1 MSTVK
6 CGRPGCD
13 GSIEDGY
20 CDTCGLAQKSA
31 TGTAATGGGV
41 LGATAGGRSGAHRS
55 PSAVGA
61 GAGFPAASGGTPPAA
76 AAGPV
81 RCNRPG
87 CGGTIEDGYCD
98 TCGLAVQRPATPSG
112 NPAPGG
118 AASGASSR
126 GTNGG
131 ASSSPASPGTASPNS
146 APPGN
151 NSSNTASPRPGSV
164 RTGSVRGSV
173 SSGRTS
179 TGRTRG
185 SAVSAR
191 TSGSR
196 TGSTRGSRST
206 GRGGLGLGLVEIPQ
220 VEYRDPSEAVLA
232 DPQVPEH
239 KRYCSK
245 CGEQVGR
252 SRGGRP
258 GRTNGYCAKCGG
270 AYDFRPK
277 LSPGDLIGGQY
288 EVLGCLAHGGLGWIY
303 LARDNNVSGRWVA
316 LKGLLDTGDAD
327 AMAAAVAERQFL
339 AEVEHPNVVK
349 IYNFVRHMLDDYIVM
364 EYVGG
369 KSLKQIAL
377 DHKNAHEGA
386 PLPLEQVLA
395 YAVEILP
402 AFGYLHSIGLLY
414 CDFKPDNVIQ
424 SEEQLKLIDMGA
436 VRAFDDEESAVYGT
450 VGYQAPEIAEDG
462 PSVESDLFT
471 VGRMMAVLSFDF
483 KGYTSQYATALPARD
498 KVPLLAEFESFDRA
512 LRRATHARRER
523 RFSSAAE
530 MAAQLTGVLREVL
543 ALSDGRPRPALST
556 LFTGELIAVGTDLA
570 TPDGIAFAAALPAA
584 TVDPTD
590 PNAGVLATLGGTPRQ
605 IVSALNTLPNPSTEV
620 YYRLARAEMDSGR
633 YDEALRWLGLLEEQ
647 DRYDWRVQWYRGLLE
662 LHRGAP
668 EKAYGYFDA
677 CYDELPG
684 ELAPKLALAA
694 AAELAGRAE
703 EAQRY
708 YRLVWTVDRSY
719 ATAAFALARLRAA
732 AKDHAGAVEVLG
744 QVPAASIHR
753 TAAEVQAITTR
764 LGSPGFAEW
773 VAPAELHELSTRVAA
788 LGLDGEA
795 HESMVCQVLLGAL
808 GWLGAH
814 PDGPGPAQ
822 GLAQGRVFDAELS
835 ERGIRMALERSYRA
849 RARMAPDRRS
859 RIELVDRANALRP
872 RTLV

>member
-1 MSTVK
+1 MSGAVK
-6 CGRPGCD
+6 CGRPGCA
-13 GSIEDGY
+13 GTIEDGY
-20 CDTCGLAQKSA
+20 CDTCGLAQKA
-31 TGTAATGGGV
+31 AAGTGAGGTGAGTGG
-41 LGATAGGRSGAHRS
+41 
-55 PSAVGA
+55 
-61 GAGFPAASGGTPPAA
+61 PAASGRAQASAGTGPA
-76 AAGPV
+76 

-87 CGGTIEDGYCD
+87 CTGTIEDGYCD
-98 TCGLAVQRPATPSG
+98 TCGMAAQPGSATAGSG
-112 NPAPGG
+112 
-118 AASGASSR
+118 
-126 GTNGG
+126 
-131 ASSSPASPGTASPNS
+131 SSST
-146 APPGN
+146 GN
-151 NSSNTASPRPGSV
+151 TSSS

-191 TSGSR
+191 TSTSR

-206 GRGGLGLGLVEIPQ
+206 GRGGLGLGLVDIPQ
-220 VEYRDPSEAVLA
+220 VEYRDPSEAVLS

-245 CGEQVGR
+245 CGSQVGR
-252 SRGGRP
+252 SRDGRP
-258 GRTNGYCAKCGG
+258 GRTNGFCAKCGG
-270 AYDFRPK
+270 SYDFNPK
-277 LSPGDLIGGQY
+277 LTAGDLLGGQY

-327 AMAAAVAERQFL
+327 AMAAAIAERQFL

-349 IYNFVRHMLDDYIVM
+349 IYNFVQHQLDDYIVM
-364 EYVGG
+364 EFVGG

-377 DHKNAHEGA
+377 EYKNEHGGA

-436 VRAFDDEESAVYGT
+436 VRAFDDEDSAVYGT
-450 VGYQAPEIAEDG
+450 VGYQAPEIAEEG
-462 PSVESDLFT
+462 PSIESDLFT

-483 KGYTSQYATALPARD
+483 KGYTSAHATTLPPRES
-498 KVPLLAEFESFDRA
+498 VPLLAKYESFDRA

-530 MAAQLTGVLREVL
+530 MATQLTGVLREVL
-543 ALSDGRPRPALST
+543 AVGDGVPRPAIST
-556 LFTGELIAVGTDLA
+556 LFTGERLAVGTDLS
-570 TPDGIAFAAALPAA
+570 TPTGAQFAGSLPIP

-590 PNAGVLATLGGTPRQ
+590 PNAGALATLGGPPRQ
-605 IVSALNTLPNPSTEV
+605 VVNALNSLPAKSTEV
-620 YYRLARAEMDSGR
+620 YYRLVRAEIEDGHPEKA
-633 YDEALRWLGLLEEQ
+633 DEWLDLLERQ
-647 DRYDWRVQWYRGLLE
+647 DAFDWRVGWYRGLQALAMGISSQARSCFE
-662 LHRGAP
+662 
-668 EKAYGYFDA
+668 A

-694 AAELAGRAE
+694 AAELDVRAD
-703 EAQRY
+703 EALRY
-708 YRLVWTVDRSY
+708 YQLVWTVDRSY
-719 ATAAFALARLRAA
+719 ATAAFGLARLRAA
-732 AKDHAGAVEVLG
+732 GKDHAGAVEVLA
-744 QVPAASIHR
+744 QVPESSIHR

-764 LGSPGFAEW
+764 LRSPGFADW
-773 VAPAELHELSTRVAA
+773 VAPAELRDLGSRVQA
-788 LGLDGEA
+788 LNLDGEA
-795 HESMVCQVLLGAL
+795 HESMVCLVLLGAL
-808 GWLGAH
+808 DWVGAH
-814 PDGPGPAQ
+814 PPASAATAN
-822 GLAQGRVFDAELS
+822 LVRGRVFDSELT
-835 ERGIRMALERSYRA
+835 ERDVRLALERSYRA

-859 RIELVDRANALRP
+859 RIELVDRANSLRP

>member
-1 MSTVK
+1 MSGVK

-13 GSIEDGY
+13 GTIVDGY
-20 CDTCGLAQKSA
+20 CDTCGLAQ
-31 TGTAATGGGV
+31 
-41 LGATAGGRSGAHRS
+41 RSGT
-55 PSAVGA
+55 GA
-61 GAGFPAASGGTPPAA
+61 GAQAVASGPA
-76 AAGPV
+76 
-81 RCNRPG
+81 RCTRPG

-98 TCGLAVQRPATPSG
+98 TCGMAA
-112 NPAPGG
+112 AGG
-118 AASGASSR
+118 SPGAS
-126 GTNGG
+126 
-131 ASSSPASPGTASPNS
+131 GTAS
-146 APPGN
+146 A
-151 NSSNTASPRPGSV
+151 
-164 RTGSVRGSV
+164 RTGSVRGT
-173 SSGRTS
+173 SSTGRTS

-191 TSGSR
+191 TGTSRSGS
-196 TGSTRGSRST
+196 SRGARST

-220 VEYRDPSEAVLA
+220 VEYRDPSEAVLS

-252 SRGGRP
+252 SRQGRP
-258 GRTNGYCAKCGG
+258 GRSSGYCAKCGNG
-270 AYDFRPK
+270 YDFSPK
-277 LSPGDLIGGQY
+277 LSAGDLIGGQY

-316 LKGLLDTGDAD
+316 LKGLLDTGDED

-349 IYNFVRHMLDDYIVM
+349 IYNFVRHLGDDYIVM

-377 DHKNAHEGA
+377 DYKNEHGGA

-436 VRAFDDEESAVYGT
+436 VRAFDDEDSAVYGT
-450 VGYQAPEIAEDG
+450 VGYQAPEIAQDG

-483 KGYTSQYATALPARD
+483 KGYTSTFVTTLPKRGT
-498 KVPLLAEFESFDRA
+498 VPLLAEYESFDRA

-523 RFSSAAE
+523 RFSTAGE
-530 MAAQLTGVLREVL
+530 MAGQLTGVLREVL
-543 ALSDGRPRPALST
+543 ALGDGQPRPAVST
-556 LFTGELIAVGTDLA
+556 LFTGERLAVGTDLELPSV
-570 TPDGIAFAAALPAA
+570 TQFADALPIP
-584 TVDPTD
+584 TVDSGD
-590 PNAGVLATLGGTPRQ
+590 PNAGTLATLGGAPRQ
-605 IVSALNTLPNPSTEV
+605 IINALKSLPNPSTEV
-620 YYRLARAEMDSGR
+620 YYRLVRAGIEERELGQA
-633 YDEALRWLGLLEEQ
+633 EQWLDLLKRQ
-647 DRYDWRVQWYRGLLE
+647 DPYDWRVVWYRGLVE
-662 LHRGAP
+662 LTRGEP
-668 EKAYGYFDA
+668 EKAQAHFDA

-694 AAELAGRAE
+694 AAELAGREQQA
-703 EAQRY
+703 ALY

-719 ATAAFALARLRAA
+719 ATAAFALARLRIAQN
-732 AKDHAGAVEVLG
+732 DHAGAVEVLG
-744 QVPAASIHR
+744 QVPESSIHR
-753 TAAEVQAITTR
+753 TAAEVQSITTR
-764 LGSPGFAEW
+764 LRSPGFADW
-773 VAPAELHELSTRVAA
+773 VAPAELNELSLRVQA
-788 LGLDGEA
+788 LHLDGEA
-795 HESMVCQVLLGAL
+795 HESMVCKVLLGAL
-808 GWLGAH
+808 DWIDAH
-814 PDGPGPAQ
+814 PPAS
-822 GLAQGRVFDAELS
+822 ATTRNFSQGRVFDSDLT
-835 ERGIRMALERSYRA
+835 ERDVRLALERSFRA

-859 RIELVDRANALRP
+859 RIDLVDRANSLRP

>member
-1 MSTVK
+1 MSGVK

-13 GSIEDGY
+13 GTIEDGY
-20 CDTCGLAQKSA
+20 CDTCGLAQK
-31 TGTAATGGGV
+31 TG
-41 LGATAGGRSGAHRS
+41 
-55 PSAVGA
+55 
-61 GAGFPAASGGTPPAA
+61 AA
-76 AAGPV
+76 AAGPA

-98 TCGLAVQRPATPSG
+98 TCGMAAQ
-112 NPAPGG
+112 PG
-118 AASGASSR
+118 SGAGAGSR
-126 GTNGG
+126 SVPSARSG
-131 ASSSPASPGTASPNS
+131 SSSA
-146 APPGN
+146 
-151 NSSNTASPRPGSV
+151 

-173 SSGRTS
+173 STGRTS

-185 SAVSAR
+185 SALSAR
-191 TSGSR
+191 TSASR
-196 TGSTRGSRST
+196 SGSTRGSRST

-245 CGEQVGR
+245 CGAQVGR
-252 SRGGRP
+252 SREGRP

-270 AYDFRPK
+270 GYDFNPK
-277 LSPGDLIGGQY
+277 LVAGDLIGGQY

-327 AMAAAVAERQFL
+327 AMAASVAERQFL

-349 IYNFVRHMLDDYIVM
+349 IYNFVRHGADDYIVM
-364 EYVGG
+364 EFVGG

-377 DHKNAHEGA
+377 DYKNAHGGA

-450 VGYQAPEIAEDG
+450 VGYQAPEIAQAG

-483 KGYTSQYATALPARD
+483 KGYTSAHATTLPARGS
-498 KVPLLAEFESFDRA
+498 VPLLAKYESFDRA
-512 LRRATHARRER
+512 LRRATNARRER

-530 MAAQLTGVLREVL
+530 MAVQLTGVLREVL
-543 ALSDGRPRPALST
+543 ALGDGAPRPAIST
-556 LFTGELIAVGTDLA
+556 LFTGERLAVGTDLESPTGA
-570 TPDGIAFAAALPAA
+570 QFAAALPIP
-584 TVDPTD
+584 TVDPAD
-590 PNAGVLATLGGTPRQ
+590 PNAGALATLGGTPRQ
-605 IVSALNTLPNPSTEV
+605 VVNALNNLPNPTTEV
-620 YYRLARAEMDSGR
+620 YYRLVRAEMEDRQYG
-633 YDEALRWLGLLEEQ
+633 EAARWLDLLQGQ
-647 DRYDWRVQWYRGLLE
+647 DAYDWRVQWYRGLIE
-662 LHRGAP
+662 LSKLNGSPRGFF
-668 EKAYGYFDA
+668 EA

-684 ELAPKLALAA
+684 EAAPKLALAA
-694 AAELAGRAE
+694 AAELAGNTE

-708 YRLVWTVDRSY
+708 YQLVWTVDRSY

-732 AKDHAGAVEVLG
+732 ANNHAGAVEVLA
-744 QVPAASIHR
+744 QVPESSIHR

-764 LGSPGFAEW
+764 LGSPGFADW
-773 VAPAELHELSTRVAA
+773 VSPAELRGLSARVQA

-795 HESMVCQVLLGAL
+795 HESMVCRVLRGAL
-808 GWLGAH
+808 DWLEAH
-814 PDGPGPAQ
+814 PAGTSAGRNPV
-822 GLAQGRVFDAELS
+822 QGRVFDFDLT
-835 ERGIRMALERSYRA
+835 EREVRLALERSYRA

-859 RIELVDRANALRP
+859 RIELVDQANSLRP

>member
-1 MSTVK
+1 MSAVN

-13 GSIEDGY
+13 GTIVDGY
-20 CDTCGLAQKSA
+20 CDTCGLAQRQ
-31 TGTAATGGGV
+31 V
-41 LGATAGGRSGAHRS
+41 
-55 PSAVGA
+55 AVAA
-61 GAGFPAASGGTPPAA
+61 GASSHAHESAPAASGAQ
-76 AAGPV
+76 
-81 RCNRPG
+81 RCTRPG
-87 CGGTIEDGYCD
+87 CAGTIQDGYCD
-98 TCGLAVQRPATPSG
+98 TCGM
-112 NPAPGG
+112 
-118 AASGASSR
+118 AASPAGSSGVPSAR
-126 GTNGG
+126 TG
-131 ASSSPASPGTASPNS
+131 SSSS
-146 APPGN
+146 A
-151 NSSNTASPRPGSV
+151 
-164 RTGSVRGSV
+164 RTGSVRGS
-173 SSGRTS
+173 SSTGRTS
-179 TGRTRG
+179 TGRSRG

-191 TSGSR
+191 TVSAR
-196 TGSTRGSRST
+196 TGSTGGSRST

-245 CGEQVGR
+245 CGAQVGR
-252 SRGGRP
+252 SREGRP
-258 GRTNGYCAKCGG
+258 GRTSGFCAKCGNG
-270 AYDFRPK
+270 YDFTPK
-277 LSPGDLIGGQY
+277 LRAGDLILGQY

-303 LARDNNVSGRWVA
+303 LARDNRVSGRWVA

-327 AMAAAVAERQFL
+327 AMAAAMAERQFL

-349 IYNFVRHMLDDYIVM
+349 IYNFVRHLDDEYIVM

-377 DHKNAHEGA
+377 DYKNEHGGA

-436 VRAFDDEESAVYGT
+436 VRAFDDEDSAVYGT
-450 VGYQAPEIAEDG
+450 VGYQAPEIAQDG

-483 KGYTSQYATALPARD
+483 KGYTTNHATTLPPRD
-498 KVPLLAEFESFDRA
+498 SVPLLAEYESFDRV
-512 LRRATHARRER
+512 LRRATHQRRDR

-530 MAAQLTGVLREVL
+530 MAGQLTGVLREVL
-543 ALSDGRPRPALST
+543 ALGDGRPRPAVST
-556 LFTGELIAVGTDLA
+556 LFTGERIAVGTDLEA
-570 TPDGIAFAAALPAA
+570 PTGAQFAAALPIPM
-584 TVDPTD
+584 VDPAD
-590 PNAGVLATLGGTPRQ
+590 PHAGALAALGGAPRQ
-605 IVSALNTLPNPSTEV
+605 VINVLNNLPKPSTEV
-620 YYRLARAEMDSGR
+620 YYRLVRAEIEDGGL
-633 YDEALRWLGLLEEQ
+633 DEAAKWLDMLRRQ
-647 DRYDWRVQWYRGLLE
+647 DRYDWRVHWYHGLLE
-662 LHRGAP
+662 LTRG
-668 EKAYGYFDA
+668 KAAHARDYFNT

-694 AAELAGRAE
+694 AAEIAGSPAAE
-703 EAQRY
+703 GY

-719 ATAAFALARLRAA
+719 ATAAFALARLRIAQN
-732 AKDHAGAVEVLG
+732 DHAGAVQVLA
-744 QVPAASIHR
+744 QVPESSIHR

-764 LGSPGFAEW
+764 LRSPGFADW
-773 VAPAELHELSTRVAA
+773 VAPAELHELSSRVQA

-795 HESMVCQVLLGAL
+795 HESMVSRVLIGAL
-808 GWLGAH
+808 DWIRAH
-814 PDGPGPAQ
+814 PVGAN
-822 GLAQGRVFDAELS
+822 AARNMSQGRVFDSDLT
-835 ERGIRMALERSYRA
+835 ERDVRLALERSFRA